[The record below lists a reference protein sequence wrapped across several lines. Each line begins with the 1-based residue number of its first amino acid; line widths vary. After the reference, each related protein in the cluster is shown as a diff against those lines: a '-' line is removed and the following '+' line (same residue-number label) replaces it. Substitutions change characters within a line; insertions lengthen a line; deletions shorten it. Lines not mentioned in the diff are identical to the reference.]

1 VREVKNRGKGKD
13 SGQNKSNILTGGIGI
28 LGLVLL
34 TGVAFWGPKLVFAV
48 QDDIRCGVLVS
59 MSPEEMDIASV
70 NTRYETDLYSRLSAF
85 SRGLAEGKRYYV
97 ATQEREVTPELTEWL
112 GLDSE
117 MGFEQN
123 KGFQMLT
130 SMMLLPDEI
139 VDYNIMSWK
148 QCVVYGE
155 DFREGVNFILWYIEL
170 GNYGEPVVRLLMDG
184 ETGELYGVRTD
195 FSSYF
200 SEYYVTP
207 YPYYGIKKGS
217 KYSYAATFADRAYS
231 LGEFFFDFPEEEQ
244 WQFCSLFGEV
254 FGGLQTLY
262 EELFAEMSR
271 MSQMAPMSQVGD
283 REYSYETVTEYE
295 QNESGETVE
304 IHRMIMYDLT
314 NTDDTKTNSIFDEFL
329 KGFYW
334 QTSNN
339 KNCMD
344 FHFPYGGNGLTLRV
358 KLDGEIR
365 ISYRLNSSLTDMTF
379 GFPEIYELVPDFTA
393 D

>member
-1 VREVKNRGKGKD
+1 MK
-13 SGQNKSNILTGGIGI
+13 NKSKILMCGIGI
-28 LGLVLL
+28 SGIVLL

-48 QDDIRCGVLVS
+48 QDDIRCGVVVS
-59 MSPEEMDIASV
+59 MSQEEMDIASF
-70 NTRYETDLYSRLSAF
+70 NTGYETDLYSRLSVF
-85 SRGLAEGKRYYV
+85 SQGLAEGKRYYV
-97 ATQEREVTPELTEWL
+97 ATQDREITPEFAEW
-112 GLDSE
+112 LDSE
-117 MGFEQN
+117 KGFEQSS
-123 KGFQMLT
+123 FQLLT
-130 SMMLLPDEI
+130 SLGLLPDEI
-139 VDYNIMSWK
+139 FDYNVISWK

-200 SEYYVTP
+200 SEDDALP

-217 KYSYAATFADRAYS
+217 KYSYAETFADRAYS
-231 LGEFFFDFPEEEQ
+231 LGESFFDFPEEEQ
-244 WQFCSLFGEV
+244 WMFCYMLGEE

-262 EELFAEMSR
+262 EELSADMS
-271 MSQMAPMSQVGD
+271 SMSQVGD
-283 REYSYETVTEYE
+283 SDYTYETVTEKE

-304 IHRMIMYDLT
+304 VHRMIVYDRT
-314 NTDDTKTNSIFDEFL
+314 NTDSTETNIMLDEFL

-339 KNCMD
+339 KNCLD
-344 FHFPYGGNGLTLRV
+344 FYFPYGENELALRV
-358 KLDGEIR
+358 RLDGEIR
-365 ISYRLNSSLTDMTF
+365 VSYRLNSILTDMTF